1 MSNETL
7 YRSILE
13 GKEFDKFIFKAKC
26 KKMNTGKGNTLYSVQ
41 KMSDVVEQHSSQIK
55 ALAKLL
61 QQRSLNLSELA
72 QNIQDFLYWH
82 IQYKEDQADQLLRS
96 PSCSWKERE
105 TGVDCKSYS
114 IFAASI
120 LKELGYKSY
129 FRRVSYGP
137 GEPYKHVYVVVP
149 LDQDTKNPDLKNK
162 YSYLFIDGTINR
174 NVNALFEPFYYK
186 NHDFMSYELD
196 HYTLAKPGLGNPNSD
211 NWHSV
216 IGSKLP
222 NKQGLGFIPVG
233 AIAAGAAASATQA
246 GNSLISNA
254 TTSATNA
261 ATNAAGNIVSSVT
274 GGIMNFIGGIF
285 SGPTGAAGVDMENE
299 RKVGDQYFHMAKIGG
314 KWRDFD
320 HVLKTMGK
328 GGLEAYGWGFGKV
341 PRSAQKIFKQAED
354 AFFSVLK
361 PFLDQVAAG
370 QAQYPDSFLNDPI
383 MMTYLENRMK
393 PVTTPGTT
401 SVTTPKTS
409 STPKTL
415 TVVGASKSPAITS
428 NVQPTTKKAGGGI
441 VGILLTAAAL
451 GTAVYG
457 FSATKPKKVKM

>member
-1 MSNETL
+1 MSNEL
-7 YRSILE
+7 YRPLKDGS
-13 GKEFDKFIFKAKC
+13 EFTPLIAKPKC
-26 KKMNTGKGNTLYSVQ
+26 KRISEGKGNTYFSVQ
-41 KMSDVVEQHSSQIK
+41 KMSEVVSEYSWHTTQ
-55 ALAKLL
+55 LAKLL
-61 QQRSLNLSELA
+61 QNRSLNLAELC

-82 IQYKEDQADQLLRS
+82 IQYLQDGKDQLLRS
-96 PSCSWKERE
+96 PGCSWKERF

-114 IFAASI
+114 VFAASI
-120 LKELGYKSY
+120 LRELGIKSF
-129 FRRVSYGP
+129 FRRVSYTK

-149 LDQDTKNPDLKNK
+149 INQESPDLENK
-162 YSYLFIDGTINR
+162 YSYFFIDGTINR
-174 NVNALFEPFYYK
+174 NVNALYEPFYYK

-222 NKQGLGFIPVG
+222 NNKQGLGSVG
-233 AIAAGAAASATQA
+233 SLVAGTAISAGSGLVNQATGA
-246 GNSLISNA
+246 V
-254 TTSATNA
+254 TSA
-261 ATNAAGNIVSSVT
+261 ATNAVGNVVNNVT

-401 SVTTPKTS
+401 SVKTPVKSS

-415 TVVGASKSPAITS
+415 TVVGTPKSAITS